1 MSLFRNRT
9 FHFLISALFFALSVI
24 FLIYPALQ
32 NAYPLLH
39 PDTGA
44 YILFGFLHE
53 IPVSRPITYCWLI
66 RHISMWESLW
76 LVVIL
81 QGLLVAAFINII
93 VYKLLNTKYSVVL
106 SFVLIA
112 ILSFFAGLP
121 VYVSHLMPDIYLGV
135 AFLGYFILLTER
147 RLHWIWIILISLVTF
162 YSTIVHFSNLP
173 ILTGTLIAAIA
184 SFYLFRKLRLI
195 QILPRRI
202 ILIGLVLLLSWL
214 SIPSINA
221 SYGIGFK
228 YSRVSNIIFT
238 ARLIMPGIFADYV
251 SEKCEEE
258 PEFFLCDF
266 KNSLPSYDRYD
277 YFLWHDTSFLYKDEC
292 EGIKGFADCWLLKD
306 SIYGTVVDDIM
317 KSSKYQL
324 WFAKDAAGQF
334 LKQFHTFDLGANPSF
349 GEKSHINYPI
359 KKYFP
364 GEHQQYLQ
372 ARQQLYGIS
381 WPIRNLTQ
389 RILVMISLA
398 IIIVFF
404 AVRRFR
410 ISFSEHIS
418 SFIYFYLLLVL
429 ANAGLISIVS
439 IVTGRFQ
446 GRIIW
451 LVPTIAF
458 MLLAQY
464 LISKKQKR
472 VLGKGENA
480 E

>member
-1 MSLFRNRT
+1 
-9 FHFLISALFFALSVI
+9 
-24 FLIYPALQ
+24 
-32 NAYPLLH
+32 
-39 PDTGA
+39 
-44 YILFGFLHE
+44 
-53 IPVSRPITYCWLI
+53 
-66 RHISMWESLW
+66 
-76 LVVIL
+76 
-81 QGLLVAAFINII
+81 
-93 VYKLLNTKYSVVL
+93 
-106 SFVLIA
+106 
-112 ILSFFAGLP
+112 
-121 VYVSHLMPDIYLGV
+121 
-135 AFLGYFILLTER
+135 
-147 RLHWIWIILISLVTF
+147 
-162 YSTIVHFSNLP
+162 
-173 ILTGTLIAAIA
+173 
-184 SFYLFRKLRLI
+184 
-195 QILPRRI
+195 
-202 ILIGLVLLLSWL
+202 
-214 SIPSINA
+214 
-221 SYGIGFK
+221 
-228 YSRVSNIIFT
+228 
-238 ARLIMPGIFADYV
+238 MPGIFADYV

-364 GEHQQYLQ
+364 GEHKQYLQ

-381 WPIRNLTQ
+381 WPIRNLSQ

-398 IIIVFF
+398 IIIVFL

-410 ISFSEHIS
+410 VSISEHIS